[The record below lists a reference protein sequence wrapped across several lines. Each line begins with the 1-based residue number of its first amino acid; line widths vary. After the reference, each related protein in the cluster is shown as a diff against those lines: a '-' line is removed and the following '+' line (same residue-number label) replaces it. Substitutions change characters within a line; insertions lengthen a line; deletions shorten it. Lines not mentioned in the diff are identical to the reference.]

1 MRTKHYVMVIDLQLC
16 TGCNTCSV
24 ACKQENNLPEGVWWT
39 QVITVGSNGDESP
52 QGSYPNLRLEY
63 LPLACQHCANG
74 PCVDV
79 CPSSATFRR
88 DDGLVMQDPSLCIGC
103 RYCMLVCP
111 FTSVRVFAEDEPHYV
126 LPFPTGSNP
135 LVHRGR
141 TVEKCTFCAHRVT
154 AGLEPAC
161 VAVCPARA
169 RTFGDLDD
177 STSEVARLLRSRP
190 HFQLLAEKGT
200 APSVYYLT

>member
-1 MRTKHYVMVIDLQLC
+1 M
-16 TGCNTCSV
+16 
-24 ACKQENNLPEGVWWT
+24 
-39 QVITVGSNGDESP
+39 
-52 QGSYPNLRLEY
+52 
-63 LPLACQHCANG
+63 PLACQHCADG

-126 LPFPTGSNP
+126 LPFPTGGNP

-141 TVEKCTFCAHRVT
+141 TVEKCTFCAHRL
-154 AGLEPAC
+154 AQGLQPAC

-169 RTFGDLDD
+169 RTFGHLSDPA
-177 STSEVARLLRSRP
+177 SEVAGLLRSRP